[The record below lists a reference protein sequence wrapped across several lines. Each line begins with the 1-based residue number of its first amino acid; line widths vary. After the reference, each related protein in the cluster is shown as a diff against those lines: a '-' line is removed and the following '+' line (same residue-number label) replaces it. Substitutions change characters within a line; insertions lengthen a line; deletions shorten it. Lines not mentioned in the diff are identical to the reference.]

1 MKIAYQEPKK
11 FQKKTLEIIHEADRI
26 VTEYKA
32 QGHKVTVRQLWY
44 QFVTHQPLSEYFE
57 NTPKNNKKFREH
69 IKHARLCGLLDWH
82 QITDRGR
89 PLYGPEHWNDPR
101 HLIEEANEKYAIDK
115 WEDQPLRIE
124 VWIEKGALRG
134 LIAPVCNELDLDH
147 FSGGGFTSTT
157 TVWEASERIR
167 DYQDKGQ
174 QCVILHLADH
184 DPSGLDMTRDI
195 EDRLLTFCVTPEVR
209 RIALTRD
216 QVEALQPA
224 PNPVKMKDSRA
235 PDYIRQH
242 GYESW
247 ELDALPPAYMSDL
260 IRDEV
265 ALLRDDDLYSQRKSL
280 EERHRQQLATV
291 VSEFTQ

>member
-26 VTEYKA
+26 VTEYEA
-32 QGHKVTVRQLWY
+32 QGYRITVRQLWY
-44 QFVTHQPLSEYFE
+44 QFIARQPLSEYFD

-69 IKHARLCGLLDWH
+69 IKHARLCGLIDWH
-82 QITDRGR
+82 QITDAGR
-89 PLYGPEHWNDPR
+89 PLYGPEHWDNPQDW
-101 HLIEEANEKYAIDK
+101 IKESSEKYALDK
-115 WEDQPLRIE
+115 WSDQPLRIE

-134 LIAPVCNELDLDH
+134 IIAPVCDELDLDH
-147 FSGGGFTSTT
+147 FSASGFTSTS
-157 TVWEASERIR
+157 TVWGAAERILR
-167 DYQDKGQ
+167 YQDTGQ

-195 EDRLLTFCVTPEVR
+195 EHRLLTFHATPEVK

-216 QVEALQPA
+216 QVDALQPA
-224 PNPVKMKDSRA
+224 PNAVKMTDSRA

-247 ELDALPPAYMSDL
+247 ELDALSPAYISDL

-265 ALLRDDDLYSQRKSL
+265 ARLRDDDLYSQRESL